1 MIFYL
6 KAKVIKIAAQE
17 IIIEN
22 NNYGYLIFVTNP
34 SNYNI
39 NQDIII
45 YIYLYRTQFNDTYY
59 GFNEIDEYYFFI
71 NLLKVNGI
79 GPKKA
84 LNILKNNN
92 YQILNKMIVQDQ
104 FEKLQDIKEIG
115 SKLAGQIL
123 FKMKD
128 KYLKLTWTHK
138 QKNLFIA
145 LKKLGYEQSIIK
157 QMVND
162 IDDNLS
168 LSVLLAQI
176 LEKIHY

>member
-6 KAKVIKIAAQE
+6 KAKVIKTTTQE

-22 NNYGYLIFVTNP
+22 NDYGYLIFVTN
-34 SNYNI
+34 SSSYHI
-39 NQDIII
+39 NEDIIV
-45 YIYLYRTQFNDTYY
+45 YIYLHRTQFSDTYY
-59 GFNEIDEYYFFI
+59 GFNEIEEYYFFI

-92 YQILNKMIVQDQ
+92 YQILKKMIIQEQ
-104 FEKLQDIKEIG
+104 FEKLKDIKEIG
-115 SKLAGQIL
+115 TKLAGQIL

-128 KYLKLTWTHK
+128 KYLKLTWTNK

-145 LKKLGYEQSIIK
+145 LKKLGYDQSIIK
-157 QMVND
+157 EIVND
-162 IDDNLS
+162 IDHNLS

-176 LEKIHY
+176 LEKIHH